1 MSGISPFL
9 MDSWYPLILVIF
21 SCHSSARALLFSGH
35 LFREKNESQVA
46 RQAKGKFFFIMT
58 EPSVSNIKNEQTS
71 HNLPFLPLLGHTTSI
86 KLAVWIT
93 FLKWNSLK
101 VICNYRRQTLLFI
114 SRDVVTQKRKYG
126 KQRVLKVTN

>member
-9 MDSWYPLILVIF
+9 MDSWYPLIRVIF
-21 SCHSSARALLFSGH
+21 SFHSSARALLFSGH
-35 LFREKNESQVA
+35 LFREKTKVMLL
-46 RQAKGKFFFIMT
+46 GKQRGIFFFILT